1 MRVPLAAREELSRLV
16 EGRVIAADDPDYDEA
31 RRTFNGMID
40 RRPLAIVR
48 PAGAGDVSSAV
59 RWAAAAGVPV
69 AIRGGGHSVAGHAV
83 ADDALVIDLSQRRAA
98 AVDPDARVATAEGG
112 CQWLDLDTATQA
124 HGLAV
129 VGGTFVDT
137 GIAGLTLGG
146 GIGYLMGTQG
156 LTCDNLIGAE
166 LVQADGEVRRVDA
179 ATDPELLWALR
190 GGGGNF
196 GVVTRFSYALRPV
209 GEMYGGTIYYASSRV
224 TEVLRLVR
232 DLLAEAPDELVVLV
246 YVGGRRGF
254 DVPVT
259 EVIVAFDGPPDQGA
273 RAVRPL
279 RAARPILADNLRPIS
294 YLDLQGT
301 NALIPFGIRHY
312 WKGHFVRELSDDV
325 TEIVADAIRQHEGPL
340 GGMLI
345 EMLHG
350 AVKRIDADHAAFGQR
365 AAAAN
370 VSATGA
376 WRDASMDVPQIAWVR
391 STAEALLP
399 HSLTGAGYVN
409 YASPD
414 EPASRVEAAFGPTRF
429 ARLAAVKARVDPD
442 NLFRF
447 NLNIPPATA

>member
-1 MRVPLAAREELSRLV
+1 MRVPLAAPEELNRLV
-16 EGRVIAADDPDYDEA
+16 EGSVIAPSDSDYDDA

-48 PAGAGDVSSAV
+48 PTGTRDVASAV
-59 RWAAAAGVPV
+59 RWASGAGVPV

-83 ADDALVIDLSQRRAA
+83 ADDALVIDLSQRRAV
-98 AVDPDARVATAEGG
+98 AVDPHSRVATAEGG

-166 LVQADGEVRRVDA
+166 LVMADGDVRQVDET
-179 ATDPELLWALR
+179 TDPELLWALR

-196 GVVTRFSYALRPV
+196 GVVTRFTYKLRPV
-209 GEMYGGTIYYASSRV
+209 GAMYGGTIYYASSRV
-224 TEVLRLVR
+224 GEILRLVR
-232 DLLAEAPDELVVLV
+232 DLLAEAPDELVVIV

-259 EVIVAFDGPPDQGA
+259 EVIVAFDGPPERGEGL
-273 RAVRPL
+273 VRPL
-279 RAARPILADNLRPIS
+279 RTASPILADNLRPIS
-294 YLDLQGT
+294 YVDLQST
-301 NALIPFGIRHY
+301 NVLIPFGIRHY

-325 TEIVADAIRQHEGPL
+325 TQIVTDAIGMHEGPL

-345 EMLHG
+345 EILHG
-350 AVKRIDADHAAFGQR
+350 AVKRIDPGHAAFGQR

-376 WRDASMDVPQIAWVR
+376 WRDAAQDVLQIGWVR

-414 EPASRVEAAFGPTRF
+414 EPASRVEAAFGQDRF
-429 ARLAAVKARVDPD
+429 ARLAAIKARCDPD

-447 NLNIPPATA
+447 NLNIPPAA